1 LAFADQLEQTLPLLA
16 GSLRAGFSVTQAIDA
31 VARESESPTA
41 DEFGR
46 VVTETRLGKDLNDA
60 LAALAERTENP
71 DFKWVVQAM
80 EIHRAVGGD
89 LAEVLDNVFS
99 TIRDRNSVRRQIQ
112 ALGAEGRLS
121 AAVLIA
127 LPFGAAMFIQLINPG
142 YLGLLFQS
150 ALGWTLLITALVSI
164 GIGSLW
170 IKRLLKVEY

>member
-1 LAFADQLEQTLPLLA
+1 M
-16 GSLRAGFSVTQAIDA
+16 
-31 VARESESPTA
+31 
-41 DEFGR
+41 
-46 VVTETRLGKDLNDA
+46 VTETRLGKDLNDA
-60 LAALAERTENP
+60 LAALAERTENQ

-121 AAVLIA
+121 ATVLIA

-150 ALGWTLLITALVSI
+150 ALGWTLLITALISI